1 MKVLLDQNVYFELAA
16 LLCRAGFE
24 AQHARELGL
33 SRTPDDEII
42 RFAAQHGFI
51 VVTHDE
57 DFHALLALSGAVQP
71 SVIRMRIMLPVRE
84 MSQLVADTLL
94 ACEAALN
101 AGAAVSVDGRG
112 ARIHRLPI
120 G

>member
-1 MKVLLDQNVYFELAA
+1 MKVLLDQNVYFEMAA
-16 LLCRAGFE
+16 LLRDAGYD

-33 SRTPDDEII
+33 ARAPDDEII
-42 RFAAQHGFI
+42 RFAARDGFV

-71 SVIRMRIMLPVRE
+71 SVVRLRLLLPLRE
-84 MSQLVADTLL
+84 MAQLVADTLR
-94 ACEAALN
+94 ACDAALV
-101 AGAAVSVDGRG
+101 AGAAVSVDARG